1 MGGASEIGGV
11 IDEYVLHARDR
22 EIMRR
27 SMIDGQTYEAIAEAM
42 DISSRTVGNRV
53 RKWRPT
59 VNGHLHF

>member
-1 MGGASEIGGV
+1 MIRGMMHSERRERDRRG
-11 IDEYVLHARDR
+11 RDR

-59 VNGHLHF
+59 VTGHLHF